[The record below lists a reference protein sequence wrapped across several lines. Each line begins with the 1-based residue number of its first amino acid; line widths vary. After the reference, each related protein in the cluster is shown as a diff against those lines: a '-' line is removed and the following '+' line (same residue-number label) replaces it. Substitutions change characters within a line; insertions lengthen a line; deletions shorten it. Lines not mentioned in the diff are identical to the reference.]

1 MPRER
6 THWEGCWRE
15 RTHHECALVRIK
27 ALEIKVEAREKRVA
41 ELEAALAD
49 ERWRR
54 EAAEVKTS
62 PKDSARML
70 WLVRDSG
77 VDQIGEIDLHAE
89 ASIYA
94 QIFGRAE
101 ANDDDY
107 IAAIRTAIDSARYG
121 KD

>member
-49 ERWRR
+49 ERKRR
-54 EAAEVKTS
+54 E
-62 PKDSARML
+62 D
-70 WLVRDSG
+70 
-77 VDQIGEIDLHAE
+77 AE
-89 ASIYA
+89 ALLHDYS
-94 QIFGRAE
+94 RL
-101 ANDDDY
+101 AN
-107 IAAIRTAIDSARYG
+107 AAMFDANRSGYEYDRKGEMVGISAHFARY